1 MGKADYIIGIDPDR
15 EKSGVAFLNVA
26 QRSIEASAIA
36 FPELLEWLRTKKSEA
51 EHEGKRLVAVV
62 EAGWMVTKS
71 NYHPYM
77 GHRAEKISRDVG
89 ANHETGRKLIEM
101 CEHYGLET
109 IAHFPLKKCWKGH
122 DGKITAAELASVTG
136 FTGRVNQDVRDA
148 VLLAWYASGLP
159 IVLKC

>member
-1 MGKADYIIGIDPDR
+1 MAKADYIIGIDPDR
-15 EKSGVAFLNVA
+15 EKSGVAFLDVA
-26 QRSIEASAIA
+26 QRRIEASAMP
-36 FPELLEWLRTKKSEA
+36 FPELLEWLQRKKAEA
-51 EHEGKRLVAVV
+51 EQEGKRLVTVV

-77 GHRAEKISRDVG
+77 GHRAEKISKDVG

-101 CEHYGLET
+101 CKHYGMET
-109 IAHFPLKKCWKGH
+109 IAHFPLKKCWKGR
-122 DGKITAAELASVTG
+122 DGKITSEEIASVTG
-136 FTGRVNQDVRDA
+136 FTWRVNQDVRDA